1 MKKINVFAGMAS
13 VATVATVLWSAP
25 ALATP
30 QMHDHEPGFGRQDNS
45 TTTTSSPSSVPE
57 PGSMALLALGLS
69 GLGFAPMRRR
79 RAKV

>member
-1 MKKINVFAGMAS
+1 MKKITLIAGMAS
-13 VATVATVLWSAP
+13 VATVAAVLWSAP

-30 QMHDHEPGFGRQDNS
+30 QMHDHEPGSGRQDNA
-45 TTTTSSPSSVPE
+45 TTTTPSSVPE
-57 PGSMALLALGLS
+57 PGTMALLALGLG